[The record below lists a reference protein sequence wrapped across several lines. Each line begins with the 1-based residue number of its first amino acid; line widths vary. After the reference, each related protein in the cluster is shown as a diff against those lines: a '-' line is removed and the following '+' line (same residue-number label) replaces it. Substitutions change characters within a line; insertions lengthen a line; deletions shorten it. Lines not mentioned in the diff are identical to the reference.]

1 MLQKSSPAPFF
12 KAFAEFC
19 FLRHLFR
26 LAASL
31 ACLKSDYYAV
41 VSLGGGGGG
50 GADTSS
56 GRAPPTFYV
65 QKIRL
70 CGCFILQLALSLDGP
85 YPRKMSEKRE
95 EVIVPAGRR
104 YQQKQHELLPA
115 AKGLNF

>member
-1 MLQKSSPAPFF
+1 M
-12 KAFAEFC
+12 
-19 FLRHLFR
+19 

-41 VSLGGGGGG
+41 VSSGGRGGQIP
-50 GADTSS
+50 A
-56 GRAPPTFYV
+56 RAEPLPLFYV
-65 QKIRL
+65 QKKRL

-85 YPRKMSEKRE
+85 YPRKMLEKRG

>member
-1 MLQKSSPAPFF
+1 M
-12 KAFAEFC
+12 
-19 FLRHLFR
+19 

-41 VSLGGGGGG
+41 VIRGGGQIP
-50 GADTSS
+50 A
-56 GRAPPTFYV
+56 RAEPLPLFYV

-70 CGCFILQLALSLDGP
+70 CGCFILQLALSLDGH

>member
-1 MLQKSSPAPFF
+1 MLQKSSPAPFLV
-12 KAFAEFC
+12 FAEFC

-41 VSLGGGGGG
+41 VSSGGGGGG
-50 GADTSS
+50 QIPA
-56 GRAPPTFYV
+56 RAEPLPLFYV

>member
-12 KAFAEFC
+12 LEFC

-41 VSLGGGGGG
+41 VSSGGG

>member
-1 MLQKSSPAPFF
+1 M
-12 KAFAEFC
+12 
-19 FLRHLFR
+19 

-41 VSLGGGGGG
+41 VSSGGQIP
-50 GADTSS
+50 A
-56 GRAPPTFYV
+56 RAEPLPLFYV

-85 YPRKMSEKRE
+85 YPRKMSEKRG